1 MEVTEFIIILGLI
14 ILGVV
19 LVAWAISFGYS
30 YSCRIKNVYHYHEYK
45 ISQDYNRLWELINAG
60 THVIGIAPI
69 IEDDGSIYRI
79 CPYEI
84 RSYTNFKGELVTA
97 FIDDVLKDCT
107 KERFIGYCQYKN
119 IKFLDF
125 IIEEK

>member
-19 LVAWAISFGYS
+19 LVAWAISFGVS
-30 YSCRIKNVYHYHEYK
+30 CSCRIKNVYHYHEYK

>member
-1 MEVTEFIIILGLI
+1 MKVSEFIIILGLI

-19 LVAWAISFGYS
+19 LVAWAISFGVS
-30 YSCRIKNVYHYHEYK
+30 RSCRIKNVYHYHEYK
-45 ISQDYNRLWELINAG
+45 ISQDYNKLWELINAG
-60 THVIGIAPI
+60 THIIGINTI
-69 IEDDGSIYRI
+69 FENDGSIYRI

-84 RSYTNFKGELVTA
+84 RSYTNFKGELVTV
-97 FIDDVLKDCT
+97 FIDDILKDCT

>member
-1 MEVTEFIIILGLI
+1 MEFFEFAIIFGSL

-30 YSCRIKNVYHYHEYK
+30 CSCRIKNVYHYHEYK
-45 ISQDYNRLWELINAG
+45 ISQDYNRLWELINTG
-60 THVIGIAPI
+60 IHIIGIAPI

-84 RSYTNFKGELVTA
+84 RSYTDFKGEYRIV
-97 FIDDVLKDCT
+97 FIDDTLKDCT
-107 KERFIGYCQYKN
+107 KESFIGYCQYKN
-119 IKFLDF
+119 VKFLDF

>member
-45 ISQDYNRLWELINAG
+45 ISQDYNKLWQLVNAG
-60 THVIGIAPI
+60 THIIAIAPV
-69 IEDDGSIYRI
+69 IENDGSIYRI

-84 RSYTNFKGELVTA
+84 RSYTNFKGELVTV